1 MENANVQDTH
11 QGANTED
18 TSQAFETP
26 QVNANEVSTGEL
38 SVDDIILGNVD
49 DSAAAFGTPDNDIS
63 QENNTEI
70 PPQMPDAKNDP
81 ERYQYWQSQASKMEN
96 ELNQIKTQQQMMQQN
111 MMQQQQ
117 MQNAQPEPEVQKFPD
132 APQRPTKPRN
142 FSREDAYSDS
152 SSESA
157 RYLDEVDEWRDNM
170 EEYKD
175 LRHQYDLAVMQDK
188 MEKVEASRVEDI
200 KRQQAYAKRREQ
212 IQQVDN
218 LVQNK
223 YGLSSEESKNFI
235 REMSSNESLT
245 MDNLVQ
251 LWRMRQGQ
259 GNPVGQPIQGNP
271 SPTFQQTKR
280 AQQIP
285 SPMGV
290 MPSTGQQAQGSTEDQ
305 IMDKMIS
312 DLDSKNP
319 FKRK

>member
-1 MENANVQDTH
+1 MENANVQDTP
-11 QGANTED
+11 QNANPQE

-26 QVNANEVSTGEL
+26 VDSTQGSSSEL

-49 DSAAAFGTPDNDIS
+49 DSAAAFGTHDTAPVNEAPIAP
-63 QENNTEI
+63 EA
-70 PPQMPDAKNDP
+70 PKNDDT
-81 ERYQYWQSQASKMEN
+81 RYEYWQSQAAKKDN
-96 ELNQIKTQQQMMQQN
+96 ELEQLRTQQQQMM

-117 MQNAQPEPEVQKFPD
+117 MMQNQQPQAQPEVEQFPD
-132 APQRPTKPRN
+132 APDRPTKPRN
-142 FSREDAYSDS
+142 FSREEAYSDS

-157 RYLDEVDEWRDNM
+157 RYLDELDEWRDDIT
-170 EEYKD
+170 EYKD
-175 LRHQYDLAVMQDK
+175 LKHQYDMALVQDQLQKEQAV
-188 MEKVEASRVEDI
+188 RVEEV
-200 KRQQAYAKRREQ
+200 KRQQAYQ
-212 IQQVDN
+212 QQVKQ
-218 LVQNK
+218 VQEISRTVQQK
-223 YGLSSEESKNFI
+223 YGLNQQEAQSFI
-235 REMSSNESLT
+235 TEMSSNDSLT

-259 GNPVGQPIQGNP
+259 GAPVGQPVQNNP

-305 IMDKMIS
+305 IMDRMIS
-312 DLDSKNP
+312 DLDSRNP